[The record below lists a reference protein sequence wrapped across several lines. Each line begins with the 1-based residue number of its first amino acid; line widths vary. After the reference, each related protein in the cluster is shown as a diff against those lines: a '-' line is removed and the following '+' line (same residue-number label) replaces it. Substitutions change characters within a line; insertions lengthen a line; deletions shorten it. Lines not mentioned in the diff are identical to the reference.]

1 MRSQEIVIEYA
12 SNDGE
17 EQIKMVKD
25 TIKGFTAV
33 IFLHEIDHLEGT
45 LYIDRL

>member
-12 SNDGE
+12 SKDGD
-17 EQIKMVKD
+17 EQIKMATD

-33 IFLHEIDHLEGT
+33 IFQHEIDHLEGT